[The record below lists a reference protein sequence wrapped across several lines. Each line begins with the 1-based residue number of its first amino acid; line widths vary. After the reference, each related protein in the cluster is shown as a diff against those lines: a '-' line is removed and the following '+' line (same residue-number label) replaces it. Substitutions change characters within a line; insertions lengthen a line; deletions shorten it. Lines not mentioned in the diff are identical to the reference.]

1 MIHRALLGSIE
12 RFFGVLIEHY
22 GGAFPVWLSPT
33 QAVII
38 PIADR
43 HVEYAEEVAKQ
54 LKAADL
60 RVEVDDRSDRMNAK
74 IRDAEKRKI
83 PYMLVVGDRE
93 MEDGKVDIRRR
104 SGERLGAMLVD
115 EFKAL
120 AVKDVEEKVE
130 G

>member
-1 MIHRALLGSIE
+1 
-12 RFFGVLIEHY
+12 
-22 GGAFPVWLSPT
+22 
-33 QAVII
+33 
-38 PIADR
+38 
-43 HVEYAEEVAKQ
+43 
-54 LKAADL
+54 
-60 RVEVDDRSDRMNAK
+60 
-74 IRDAEKRKI
+74 
-83 PYMLVVGDRE
+83 